1 MWGVSARDFIKDLK
15 AIQAPTIEISI
26 NSPGGSLFDAVAIF
40 SALRASGKQIVTK
53 VAGIAASAASYILQA
68 GDKRVAPENTFVMM
82 HNPIMGVYGN
92 AEQMSEAVDILEK
105 VGASMRATY
114 QSRSGMTDE
123 QMNDLFAGDGTYL
136 TAQEA
141 KDLGLLDEVT
151 PAIQVSAS
159 FDTDRLPENI
169 KALLEPEV
177 QAPADPVKE
186 ESPLE
191 PTLAEQMQA
200 ALEKSGLQ
208 AYAETYALAFTD
220 MASLQA
226 AISNA
231 REVKALCA
239 VLAEDATPFIQARK
253 SIADVRAALLAK
265 RSADPEI
272 DTAPA
277 PETGGAPNTAQPSA
291 TTADIWAARRK
302 S

>member
-1 MWGVSARDFIKDLK
+1 
-15 AIQAPTIEISI
+15 
-26 NSPGGSLFDAVAIF
+26 
-40 SALRASGKQIVTK
+40 
-53 VAGIAASAASYILQA
+53 
-68 GDKRVAPENTFVMM
+68 
-82 HNPIMGVYGN
+82 
-92 AEQMSEAVDILEK
+92 
-105 VGASMRATY
+105 MRATY
-114 QSRSGMTDE
+114 QSRSGMSDE

-151 PAIQVSAS
+151 PAINVSAS
-159 FDTDRLPENI
+159 FDTDRLPDNI
-169 KALLEPEV
+169 KALLTPKAQESVEPAAPVEPE
-177 QAPADPVKE
+177 A
-186 ESPLE
+186 PLE

-200 ALEKSGLQ
+200 ALERADLM
-208 AYAETYALAFTD
+208 AFADTYTLAFTD

-239 VLAEDATPFIQARK
+239 ILAEDARPFIQARK

-265 RSADPEI
+265 RSADPEV

-277 PETGGAPNTAQPSA
+277 PKTGGAPITAQPSA